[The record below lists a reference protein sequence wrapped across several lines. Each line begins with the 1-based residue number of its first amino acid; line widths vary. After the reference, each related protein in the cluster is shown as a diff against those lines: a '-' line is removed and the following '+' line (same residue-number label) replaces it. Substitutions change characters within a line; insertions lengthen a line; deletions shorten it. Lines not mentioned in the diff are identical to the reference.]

1 MAAQLGR
8 LNLKIAWEHRTRQ
21 CNHHVVALNE
31 ILGTTDDVVDF
42 ALFAGGDLAAAQ
54 AVGVWMLFELEHL
67 ADDDVVEL
75 RWAEFLD
82 LFDIEAE

>member
-1 MAAQLGR
+1 M
-8 LNLKIAWEHRTRQ
+8 
-21 CNHHVVALNE
+21 VALNE

-42 ALFAGGDLAAAQ
+42 ALFAGRDLAAAQ
-54 AVGVWMLFELEHL
+54 AVGIWMLAELEYL

-75 RWAEFLD
+75 RWPEFLD